1 MAKPILIWNDTL
13 SEQKE
18 LEKKYLP
25 TITPYLVKGKKNNP
39 CIIVFPGGGYIT
51 RADHERE
58 PIALWLNKL
67 GISSFVLDYRVS
79 PHKYPIPFLDAKRSI
94 KFIRYNAEK
103 FNIDPDRIG
112 IIGFSAGGHLS
123 SLVGVHFDYGDEKAE
138 DPIEKIS
145 SRPNLLILCYPVISF
160 VNHPHQGCIK
170 NLVGDNPSK
179 EILEFLSSEKNVKK
193 DTPPCFIWHTQDD
206 DVVSVFH
213 SISFALSLKERNI
226 DFQLHI
232 FDNGP
237 HGLGLAEN
245 NPSVSKWTLLCED
258 WLRENNF

>member
-25 TITPYLVKGKKNNP
+25 TITPYLVKGKKNN
-39 CIIVFPGGGYIT
+39 
-51 RADHERE
+51 
-58 PIALWLNKL
+58 
-67 GISSFVLDYRVS
+67 
-79 PHKYPIPFLDAKRSI
+79 
-94 KFIRYNAEK
+94 
-103 FNIDPDRIG
+103 
-112 IIGFSAGGHLS
+112 
-123 SLVGVHFDYGDEKAE
+123 
-138 DPIEKIS
+138 PIEKIS